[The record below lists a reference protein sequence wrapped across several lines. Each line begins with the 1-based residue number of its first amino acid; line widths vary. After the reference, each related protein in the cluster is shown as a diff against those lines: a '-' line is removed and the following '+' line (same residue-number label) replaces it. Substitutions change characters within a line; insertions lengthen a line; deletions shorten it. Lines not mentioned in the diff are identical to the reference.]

1 MTVQVDVGPM
11 SIADVVEVARGG
23 APVALT
29 AEAVT
34 AIEQAHGR
42 ERQQHDQR

>member
-29 AEAVT
+29 GT
-34 AIEQAHGR
+34 R
-42 ERQQHDQR
+42 